1 MTYLDV
7 SPMIASL
14 RTMPEDFEIKEGWLH
29 HIPSRHNFMFDQEG
43 HVQIRA
49 QCNCSMLSVRHEQG
63 QQLYS
68 SYREWQ
74 TTYWRPLLINREFA
88 SHFRRSWF
96 RQALIDLTAWL
107 NRRLTQQRR
116 HDRHSDELEAMYP
129 AE

>member
-7 SPMIASL
+7 SPMITSL

-29 HIPSRHNFMFDQEG
+29 HIPSRHDFMFDQQG

-49 QCNCSMLSVRHEQG
+49 QCNCSFLSVKHEQS
-63 QQLYS
+63 QQLFAD
-68 SYREWQ
+68 YREWQ

-88 SHFRRSWF
+88 SHFRRSAF
-96 RQALIDLTAWL
+96 RQMLIDLAAWL
-107 NRRLTQQRR
+107 QRRLMQQRH
-116 HDRHSDELEAMYP
+116 HDYRQDELEAMYP